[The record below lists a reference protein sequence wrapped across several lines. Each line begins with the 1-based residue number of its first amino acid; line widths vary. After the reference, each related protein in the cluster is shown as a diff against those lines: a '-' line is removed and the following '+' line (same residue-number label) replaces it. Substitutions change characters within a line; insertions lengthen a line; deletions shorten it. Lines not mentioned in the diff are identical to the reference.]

1 MVGFKEIWTE
11 SPSNSTAGARSGSQ
25 VAKSSPLVPLEEKFR
40 LFYIVFDFD
49 KPWCTFLLFFMQ
61 FRNSLHLLM
70 ETLNATTPH
79 YVRCIKPN
87 DFKFP
92 FT

>member
-1 MVGFKEIWTE
+1 MVPEIKIFGRNKTKLVFATKKDYSSE
-11 SPSNSTAGARSGSQ
+11 QTSLGPLPEVLSNTTDLIGA
-25 VAKSSPLVPLEEKFR
+25 V
-40 LFYIVFDFD
+40 LFI
-49 KPWCTFLLFFMQ
+49 FFPFSFSK